1 MIVHA
6 STSLFEENL
15 LSLRLHFRS
24 GCNSFALYVEQLFR
38 GNARML
44 QQVNE
49 HVRLLQYLSVLRG
62 EVLNDLLDIRE
73 AIVPCV

>member
-1 MIVHA
+1 VNYHA
-6 STSLFEENL
+6 STSLFEEKL

-24 GCNSFALYVEQLFR
+24 GYSSFVLYVEQLFR
-38 GNARML
+38 VNALML